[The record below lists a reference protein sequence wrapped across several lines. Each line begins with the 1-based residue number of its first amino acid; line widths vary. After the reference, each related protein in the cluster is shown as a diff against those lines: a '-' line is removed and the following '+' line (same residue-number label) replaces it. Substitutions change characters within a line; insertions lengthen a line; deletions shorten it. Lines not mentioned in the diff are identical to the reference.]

1 MTYIIF
7 FFVSLALNY
16 ALRKLFI
23 KKNIVDAINHRSSH
37 IVKATRTGGL
47 VLFTL
52 LLAYTIFLYV
62 QGIQPYDFSIII
74 PISILFITGL
84 YDDIYHV
91 DFGLKFIFQIIAA
104 KILIDLGYVIDIFSF
119 FGIELEFSRII
130 SQVISIIFYVSIF
143 NAYNF
148 IDGIDLNIHL
158 ETIKNLILLLIIF
171 NYKIEIEKLILIT
184 GIIMIT
190 NALFNY
196 SKKLKVFMGDSG
208 SLIIPLVLIIFVF
221 EGIKINPDQNII
233 KYLMLIF
240 VYPIFDLVRV
250 VIIRLRN
257 RNSPFIADKN
267 HLHHFVEK
275 KINNHFLSS
284 ITLTVLSAI
293 IQCIVYLLIIN

>member
-7 FFVSLALNY
+7 FFLSIALSY
-16 ALRKLFI
+16 GLRKLFI

-37 IVKATRTGGL
+37 VAKATRTGGL

-52 LLAYTIFLYV
+52 LLFYTIFLYIQGV
-62 QGIQPYDFSIII
+62 QPFDFSIMI
-74 PISILFITGL
+74 PIAILFITGL

-119 FGIELEFSRII
+119 FGSELEFNRII
-130 SQVISIIFYVSIF
+130 SQVVSIIFYVSIF

-158 ETIKNLILLLIIF
+158 ETIKNLILLLIMF
-171 NYKIEIEKLILIT
+171 NYEIEIEKLILIT
-184 GIIMIT
+184 GIIMIN

-208 SLIIPLVLIIFVF
+208 SLIIPLILIIFIF

-233 KYLMLIF
+233 KYLLLIF
-240 VYPIFDLVRV
+240 IYPIFDLIRV
-250 VIIRLRN
+250 VMIRIMIRK
-257 RNSPFIADKN
+257 SPFIADKN
-267 HLHHFVEK
+267 HLHHFLEK
-275 KINNHFLSS
+275 KFNNHLYSS
-284 ITLTVLSAI
+284 ITLALLSTI
-293 IQCIVYLLIIN
+293 IQCVIYLLIIY

>member
-7 FFVSLALNY
+7 FFLSIALSY
-16 ALRKLFI
+16 GLRKLFI

-37 IVKATRTGGL
+37 VAKATRTGGL

-52 LLAYTIFLYV
+52 LLFYTIFLYIQGV
-62 QGIQPYDFSIII
+62 QPFDFSIMI
-74 PISILFITGL
+74 PIAILFITGL

-119 FGIELEFSRII
+119 FGSELEFNRII
-130 SQVISIIFYVSIF
+130 SQVVSIIFYVSIF

-171 NYKIEIEKLILIT
+171 NYEIEIEKLILIT
-184 GIIMIT
+184 GIIMIN

-208 SLIIPLVLIIFVF
+208 SLIIPLILIIFIF

-233 KYLMLIF
+233 KYLLLIF
-240 VYPIFDLVRV
+240 IYPIFDLIRV
-250 VIIRLRN
+250 VMIRIMIRK
-257 RNSPFIADKN
+257 SPFIADKN
-267 HLHHFVEK
+267 HLHHFLEK
-275 KINNHFLSS
+275 KFNNHLYSS
-284 ITLTVLSAI
+284 ITLALLSTI
-293 IQCIVYLLIIN
+293 IQCVIYLLIIY

>member
-7 FFVSLALNY
+7 FFLSIALSY
-16 ALRKLFI
+16 GLRKLFI

-37 IVKATRTGGL
+37 VAKATRTGGL

-52 LLAYTIFLYV
+52 LLFYTIFLYTQGV
-62 QGIQPYDFSIII
+62 QPFDFSIMI
-74 PISILFITGL
+74 PIAILFITGL

-119 FGIELEFSRII
+119 FGSELEFNRII
-130 SQVISIIFYVSIF
+130 SQVVSIIFYVSIF

-171 NYKIEIEKLILIT
+171 NYEIEIEKLILIT
-184 GIIMIT
+184 GIIMIN

-208 SLIIPLVLIIFVF
+208 SLIIPLILIIFIF

-233 KYLMLIF
+233 KYLLLIF
-240 VYPIFDLVRV
+240 IYPIFDLIRV
-250 VIIRLRN
+250 VIIRIMTRK
-257 RNSPFIADKN
+257 SPFIADKN
-267 HLHHFVEK
+267 HLHHFLEK
-275 KINNHFLSS
+275 KFNNHLYSS
-284 ITLTVLSAI
+284 ITLVLLSTI
-293 IQCIVYLLIIN
+293 IQCVIYLLIIY

>member
-7 FFVSLALNY
+7 FFLSIALSY
-16 ALRKLFI
+16 GLRKLFI

-37 IVKATRTGGL
+37 VAKATRTGGL

-52 LLAYTIFLYV
+52 LLFYTIFLYTQGV
-62 QGIQPYDFSIII
+62 QPFDFSIMI
-74 PISILFITGL
+74 PIAILFMTGL

-119 FGIELEFSRII
+119 FGSELEFNRII
-130 SQVISIIFYVSIF
+130 SQVVSIIFYVSIF

-171 NYKIEIEKLILIT
+171 NYEIEIEKLILIT
-184 GIIMIT
+184 GIIMIN

-208 SLIIPLVLIIFVF
+208 SLIIPLILIIF
-221 EGIKINPDQNII
+221 
-233 KYLMLIF
+233 IF
-240 VYPIFDLVRV
+240 
-250 VIIRLRN
+250 
-257 RNSPFIADKN
+257 
-267 HLHHFVEK
+267 
-275 KINNHFLSS
+275 
-284 ITLTVLSAI
+284 
-293 IQCIVYLLIIN
+293 

>member
-1 MTYIIF
+1 MDYLLILISAFLLNIF
-7 FFVSLALNY
+7 F
-16 ALRKLFI
+16 
-23 KKNIVDAINHRSSH
+23 KKIFLKKDILDNINSRSSH
-37 IVKATRTGGL
+37 KTKATRTGGL
-47 VLFTL
+47 VLFSL
-52 LLAYTIFLYV
+52 LLVYSFFLYI
-62 QGIQPYDFSIII
+62 QGIQPYDFSIMI

-91 DFGLKFIFQIIAA
+91 DFGLKFIFQIIVA

-119 FGIELEFSRII
+119 FGLEFELSRII
-130 SQVISIIFYVSIF
+130 SQIISIIFYVSIF

-171 NYKIEIEKLILIT
+171 NYEIEIEKLILIT

-196 SKKLKVFMGDSG
+196 PKKLKVFMGDSG
-208 SLIIPLVLIIFVF
+208 SLIIPLILIIFIF

-233 KYLMLIF
+233 KYLLLIF
-240 VYPIFDLVRV
+240 IYPIFDLVRV

-257 RNSPFIADKN
+257 RKSPFIADKN

-275 KINNHFLSS
+275 KLNNHFLSS
-284 ITLTVLSAI
+284 ITLTVLFTI
-293 IQCIVYLLIIN
+293 IQFVIYLLIIN

>member
-7 FFVSLALNY
+7 LFLSIALNY

-52 LLAYTIFLYV
+52 ILAYTIFLYV
-62 QGIQPYDFSIII
+62 QGIQPYDFSIMI

-130 SQVISIIFYVSIF
+130 SQIISIIFYVSIF

-158 ETIKNLILLLIIF
+158 ETIKNLLFLLIMF
-171 NYKIEIEKLILIT
+171 NYNIEIEKLILIT
-184 GIIMIT
+184 GIIMIA

-208 SLIIPLVLIIFVF
+208 SLIIPLVLIIFIF

-233 KYLMLIF
+233 KYLFLIF
-240 VYPIFDLVRV
+240 MYPLFDLARV
-250 VIIRLRN
+250 VLIRLKIRK
-257 RNSPFIADKN
+257 SPFIADKN
-267 HLHHFVEK
+267 HLHHFLEK
-275 KINNHFLSS
+275 KFNNHFYSSLTLAFLS
-284 ITLTVLSAI
+284 TI
-293 IQCIVYLLIIN
+293 IQCLIYLLIIY

>member
-7 FFVSLALNY
+7 FFLSIALSY
-16 ALRKLFI
+16 GLRKLFI

-37 IVKATRTGGL
+37 VAKATRTGGL

-52 LLAYTIFLYV
+52 LLFYTIFLYTQGV
-62 QGIQPYDFSIII
+62 QPFDFSIMI
-74 PISILFITGL
+74 PIAILFMTGL

-119 FGIELEFSRII
+119 FGSELEFNRII
-130 SQVISIIFYVSIF
+130 SQVVSIIFYVSIF

-171 NYKIEIEKLILIT
+171 NYEIEIEKLILIT
-184 GIIMIT
+184 GIIMIN

-208 SLIIPLVLIIFVF
+208 SLIIPLILIIFIF

-233 KYLMLIF
+233 KYLLLIF
-240 VYPIFDLVRV
+240 IYPIFDLIRV
-250 VIIRLRN
+250 VMIRIMIRK
-257 RNSPFIADKN
+257 SPFIADKN
-267 HLHHFVEK
+267 HLHHFLEK
-275 KINNHFLSS
+275 KFNNHLYSSLTLALLS
-284 ITLTVLSAI
+284 TI
-293 IQCIVYLLIIN
+293 IQCVIYLLIIY